1 MELRIKHKTEI
12 RPAPIGDKAVR
23 RGGSPVHAGS
33 SHLHLLADA
42 VWVGFVL
49 FSLGLFLAT
58 IPARHMNLRDE
69 ALVIGSALGQPQP
82 DLGLLPIYIMS
93 FDALTLGAYV
103 LVGILIFWL
112 KRMGWASYFASLTLI
127 IMVNGHVRPTQ
138 SLFFV
143 DSRLRIPLLVLTA
156 LELASIYILLF
167 TFPDGHF
174 VPRWTI
180 WPILVSVAFV
190 FSATLEPIFAE
201 GRLRWPPTPVS
212 LVAFIPIAI
221 GAISQIYRYKRWSTE
236 QEREQTK
243 WIVYGLSIATFG
255 LIGFHRVVPAIWPR
269 VLEAGPQRLDYLVF
283 GIPLVD
289 AALVSFPLTIS
300 ISILFRRLWDINL
313 IINRT
318 LLYGSLTAILA
329 GLYIASVSLFQRLF
343 LALTAQQSGGA
354 EIVTTFIVVV
364 AFSPVKEQL
373 QKVIDKRWK
382 ETSAEERF
390 KSLTAQIEARI
401 SPVEWEQVTDR
412 LLTEAVKGFGAKGGA
427 VYREVGGGL
436 KLVRREGEWNGDHK
450 VTVDLS
456 AGAARPRLGTLALGA
471 RLDGADYSDRERHA
485 LMLVAATVARAIE
498 NDRQRAERHT
508 S

>member
-1 MELRIKHKTEI
+1 MELGIQHKI
-12 RPAPIGDKAVR
+12 DSRPQPIGGEAAR
-23 RGGSPVHAGS
+23 RGGSLVHAGS
-33 SHLHLLADA
+33 SHLHLLSDA

-58 IPARHMNLRDE
+58 IPARYLSLRDE

-82 DLGLLPIYIMS
+82 DLGLLPVYIMS
-93 FDALTLGAYV
+93 FDALTLGVYV

-127 IMVNGHVRPTQ
+127 IMVHGHVRPTQ

-143 DSRLRIPLLVLTA
+143 DPRLRIPLLVLTA
-156 LELASIYILLF
+156 VELASIYILLF

-174 VPRWTI
+174 VPRWTV
-180 WPILVSVAFV
+180 WPVLVSVAFA
-190 FSATLEPIFAE
+190 FGAALAPIVAE
-201 GRLRWPPTPVS
+201 GPLRWPPTSVPPV
-212 LVAFIPIAI
+212 VFVPIGI
-221 GAISQIYRYKRWSTE
+221 GAVYQIYRYRRRST
-236 QEREQTK
+236 QPEREQTK

-255 LIGFHRVVPAIWPR
+255 LIGFHWVVPAIWPR
-269 VLEAGPQRLDYLVF
+269 VLEAGSQRLDYLVF

-289 AALVSFPLTIS
+289 AALMLFPLTIS

-329 GLYIASVSLFQRLF
+329 GMYIASISLFQRLF
-343 LALTAQQSGGA
+343 WALAAQQSGGA
-354 EIVTTFIVVV
+354 EIVTTFILVV

-390 KSLTAQIEARI
+390 GALAAQIEARI

-412 LLTEAVKGFGAKGGA
+412 LLREAVKGFSAKGGA
-427 VYREVGGGL
+427 VYREEGGGL
-436 KLVRREGEWNGDHK
+436 KLVRREGKWDGEHK

-456 AGAARPRLGTLALGA
+456 AGAASPRLGTLALGA
-471 RLDGADYSDRERHA
+471 RLDGADYADRERHA
-485 LMLVAATVARAIE
+485 LTLIAGTVARAIE
-498 NDRQRAERHT
+498 NDRRPEEHHA